1 MVAAAGFILQHEN
14 RNDSPTMVLALTAR
28 KRWEQRNSFS
38 PSPAGRT
45 LKTIWGT
52 KMNIPFHGNQSRAK
66 SSAVPPSTR
75 TSVVEKM
82 TPLSHFTRRRRN
94 RETGRDR

>member
-82 TPLSHFTRRRRN
+82 TPLRHRTEEHTSELQSRL
-94 RETGRDR
+94 